1 MKAWTKTGAALACAA
16 ATLAIAALPAG
27 AAPASGTAATAGKAG
42 CPLSTSEQRNLGAS
56 YVYTLKVSGVS
67 CDKGKKLVLKF
78 HECRHANGGAD
89 GTCNS
94 VKGYSCKTKILD
106 ESPAQLNAKAK
117 CVKGSKK
124 FKQTFA
130 ENT

>member
-1 MKAWTKTGAALACAA
+1 MEVGMRAGLKAALAVG
-16 ATLAIAALPAG
+16 AIAAVAAIPAG
-27 AAPASGTAATAGKAG
+27 ASGDAAGTSGKAD

-56 YVYTLKVSGVS
+56 YVYTLKVTNVS
-67 CDKGKKLVLKF
+67 CEKGKKLVLKF

-89 GTCNS
+89 GNCNS

-106 ESPAQLNAKAK
+106 ESPAQLSAKAK